1 MINKLRQYIY
11 NRRCDKALDEALR
24 LSTATGRK
32 YFVVI
37 MKGKPMPVTKQYISK
52 MVKLG
57 KFKKGVTVREIE
69 KQALFVT
76 APTRTTKTQQLC
88 HS

>member
-11 NRRCDKALDEALR
+11 NRRCDRALDEAVR

-57 KFKKGVTVREIE
+57 KFEKGVTVREIE
-69 KQALFVT
+69 QQALFVT
-76 APTRTTKTQQLC
+76 APQRIKTA
-88 HS
+88 

>member
-11 NRRCDKALDEALR
+11 NRRCDKALDEAVR

-57 KFKKGVTVREIE
+57 KFKKGVTVKEIE
-69 KQALFVT
+69 QQALFVT

>member
-11 NRRCDKALDEALR
+11 NRRCDKALDEAVR

-52 MVKLG
+52 MVRLG

-69 KQALFVT
+69 QQALFVT
-76 APTRTTKTQQLC
+76 APVRKPKKEQLWL
-88 HS
+88 S

>member
-11 NRRCDKALDEALR
+11 NRRCDRALDEAVR

-37 MKGKPMPVTKQYISK
+37 MKGKPMPVTKQYIT
-52 MVKLG
+52 KLVRSG
-57 KFKKGVTVREIE
+57 KFKKGVTVRDIE

-76 APTRTTKTQQLC
+76 APKKYNVC
-88 HS
+88 HSY